1 LREYLIIGERIGL
14 SPVLPED
21 EPFVYDLW
29 RDPMVQRNLN
39 FRAPDESFDDWLR
52 AEAERPSWLRCATL
66 SITDETF
73 VGFLSLGVAA
83 SDPELIVLL
92 RSEWQGKGFGTE
104 AARLI
109 VDYGFGC
116 MGLTKIG
123 GGAFEFNLAS
133 QRMLE
138 KIGFVRRPK
147 TDGRYENAWGPGEV
161 VELDYVL
168 SRDRWEILRRAG

>member
-1 LREYLIIGERIGL
+1 
-14 SPVLPED
+14 
-21 EPFVYDLW
+21 
-29 RDPMVQRNLN
+29 
-39 FRAPDESFDDWLR
+39 
-52 AEAERPSWLRCATL
+52 
-66 SITDETF
+66 